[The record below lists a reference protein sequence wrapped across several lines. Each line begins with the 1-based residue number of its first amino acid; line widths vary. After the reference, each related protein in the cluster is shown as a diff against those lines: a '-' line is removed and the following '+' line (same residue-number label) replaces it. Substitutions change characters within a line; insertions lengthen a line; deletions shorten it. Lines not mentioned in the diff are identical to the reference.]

1 MNEWWMNK
9 HSWQEM
15 KCLWIKKCCH
25 QWDFSFLVFVTAR
38 ALPSLVLIAF
48 YVDRL
53 TGQQSALWGPSRSWE
68 MGLLVKE
75 PPALTSSPELWQ
87 QQPAINH
94 LQRPSFIFL
103 PVHIQGDALQHG
115 TCTMREVFLPTSNL
129 PLCLLIFKILMSGN
143 QNVAEGCAPTAS
155 CPGSLSSQC
164 IQSANRVVLWFS
176 FYFPQGPTLLFF

>member
-115 TCTMREVFLPTSNL
+115 TCTMREVFLPTAVTSLTLKPINSRTANSNSRQPGKWL
-129 PLCLLIFKILMSGN
+129 QKDTLMFWFRKDMFSPNAFGY
-143 QNVAEGCAPTAS
+143 AI
-155 CPGSLSSQC
+155 SLG
-164 IQSANRVVLWFS
+164 W
-176 FYFPQGPTLLFF
+176 PLLF

>member
-38 ALPSLVLIAF
+38 ALPSLVLITF

-115 TCTMREVFLPTSNL
+115 TCTMREVFLPTAVTSLTLKPINSRTANSNSKTAREM
-129 PLCLLIFKILMSGN
+129 IT
-143 QNVAEGCAPTAS
+143 EGHAD
-155 CPGSLSSQC
+155 
-164 IQSANRVVLWFS
+164 VLVQKRHVFS
-176 FYFPQGPTLLFF
+176 